1 MLDAIC
7 NTVNSCSD
15 MVMNR
20 LMFLVNFAV
29 ARKKKKQHLC
39 LLRNRER
46 YIANFGPTD
55 PWALTG
61 FAAGTTPATLR
72 LLRAWTLAH
81 SAAAAAAVADSG
93 GGPLVYAPGD
103 ASVLA
108 VVAERRWAGAWGT
121 HRISWLACLLN
132 QSKKKH
138 QHSSSSSCEE
148 SISILIN
155 WWSRHTQ
162 V

>member
-1 MLDAIC
+1 MSIQYEMHDFLFGGNFEGSSIKILHEYLSFLLMKNVLRHGREKKIFMNITQKPREKNRIERPCLAELQVLPRMRDAIC

-55 PWALTG
+55 P
-61 FAAGTTPATLR
+61 
-72 LLRAWTLAH
+72 
-81 SAAAAAAVADSG
+81 
-93 GGPLVYAPGD
+93 
-103 ASVLA
+103 
-108 VVAERRWAGAWGT
+108 
-121 HRISWLACLLN
+121 
-132 QSKKKH
+132 
-138 QHSSSSSCEE
+138 
-148 SISILIN
+148 
-155 WWSRHTQ
+155 
-162 V
+162 